1 MRWFEYQSV
10 EVVVD
15 LPGSP
20 CPFRFWESV
29 RCRAMSTVS
38 SGGPRGPRKQ
48 QGGGESGSHDGDT
61 AAECAQDGAL
71 SQSELFGDLFVTG
84 RSPRTVAELE
94 GMVVPPDSFQS
105 GGVDDSSRSGGHDP
119 LVDLASEMLPPLS
132 NDQVKAL
139 RSISSFLRS
148 EVTDSPQ
155 VFVVAGYAGVGKT
168 TILGPIAEWC
178 KRNILPYNLLAF
190 TNSAVD
196 TARNRTPELFSK
208 SSARTLHST
217 LYGAPVNGRF
227 TVGSPKQGTLQG
239 IKVVFVDEASL
250 VPTDVMRDLLSVAQR
265 RGIKVVVFGD
275 PFQLGAVETTE
286 KQPFEPLK
294 IPSCEMTQVVR
305 QGADSGVL
313 SLATSIRNTGEAK
326 VPRVVLP
333 DLFPG
338 PEVEGAWRF
347 PRTPEGAVD
356 LFMDLWARNEGGVFV
371 IVAGNRERV
380 AFNKAVRTR
389 LHGHRLDTLYPNE
402 PLMVLGNTREFSNG
416 ARIVTPEWISDAR
429 REFFTF
435 RRYDAGSHQVVEEQ
449 AIVFVSKEPD
459 EETNNLRKIVLF
471 PETLAPSI
479 ALMSL
484 VGEQGLSEHGKR
496 ELEVLCTDAI
506 PVTPYYVGTCHK
518 AQGKEWDDVIVI
530 PPGPNAGIRRDR
542 TELARW
548 AYTAFTR
555 ARMRAYCEVGSR

>member
-1 MRWFEYQSV
+1 
-10 EVVVD
+10 
-15 LPGSP
+15 
-20 CPFRFWESV
+20 
-29 RCRAMSTVS
+29 
-38 SGGPRGPRKQ
+38 
-48 QGGGESGSHDGDT
+48 
-61 AAECAQDGAL
+61 
-71 SQSELFGDLFVTG
+71 
-84 RSPRTVAELE
+84 
-94 GMVVPPDSFQS
+94 MVVPPDSSQRD
-105 GGVDDSSRSGGHDP
+105 GVGDSYPNGSQDS
-119 LVDLASEMLPPLS
+119 LVDLACTMLPPLS

-139 RSISSFLRS
+139 TSVSLFLRS
-148 EVTDSPQ
+148 EVSDSPQ

-168 TILGPIAEWC
+168 TIVGPIAEWC

-196 TARNRTPELFSK
+196 TARNRSPGLFSK
-208 SSARTLHST
+208 STARTLHST

-227 TVGSPKQGTLQG
+227 TVGSPKQGTLEG

-275 PFQLGAVETTE
+275 PFQLGAVETSE

-294 IPSCEMTQVVR
+294 MPSCEMTEVVR

-313 SLATSIRNTGEAK
+313 SLATSIRTTREAK
-326 VPRVVLP
+326 VPRAVLP
-333 DLFPG
+333 DLLPG

-356 LFMDLWARNEGGVFV
+356 LFDNLWARNEGGVFA

-380 AFNKAVRTR
+380 AFNTAVRTR
-389 LHGHRLDTLYPNE
+389 IHGQRLDTLYPEE

-416 ARIVTPEWISDAR
+416 ARIVTPQWISDAH
-429 REFFTF
+429 REFVTF
-435 RRYDAGSHQVVEEQ
+435 RRYDAGSHQTVEER
-449 AIVFVSKEPD
+449 AIIFVSKEPD
-459 EETNNLRKIVLF
+459 EVTNNLRKIVLF

-479 ALMSL
+479 ALTSL
-484 VGEQGLSEHGKR
+484 VGDQRLPEEEKR
-496 ELEVLCTDAI
+496 KLEILCADAI

-518 AQGKEWDDVIVI
+518 SQGKEWDDVIVI
-530 PPGPNAGIRRDR
+530 PPGPNAGIRRDA

-555 ARMRAYCEVGSR
+555 ARKRVYFEVSPR